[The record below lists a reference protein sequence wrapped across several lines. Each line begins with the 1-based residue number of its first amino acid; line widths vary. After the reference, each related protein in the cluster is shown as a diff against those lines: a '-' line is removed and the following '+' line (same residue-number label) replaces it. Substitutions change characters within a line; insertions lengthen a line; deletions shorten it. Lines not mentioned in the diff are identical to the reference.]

1 MKKTTKPK
9 IYKYNDTVVFLKDLF
24 NFLKAKENKS
34 LRDFA
39 DELKI
44 ATGLMPMI
52 LSRKRNLTNKLLKK
66 IMKKFKY
73 NKAEAGFAENLR
85 IIGFSQKYEQ
95 RKKAIYQINKLKSYR
110 EQNKSEFEIYKYL
123 SHWYYVAIKEMS
135 ELSDFTEEPAWI
147 QKRLAYAVSRKEI
160 EAALV
165 FLKRTKILV
174 YQKQRLVSS
183 NKIMNCEEGIFKL
196 TLGGFHK
203 QILQLAGQ
211 SIDEVDRD
219 KRRILGQTLK
229 VDKNQ
234 LAIIHALLADTFEK
248 IKAMTAQTNENEDVY
263 HIELVSIPLTKKEIK

>member
-9 IYKYNDTVVFLKDLF
+9 IYKYNDIVVFLKDLF

-34 LRDFA
+34 LCDFA

-44 ATGLMPMI
+44 ATGLMFMI